1 MQTNSN
7 GGSRD
12 TEVKELA
19 VKPLGVP
26 FSCLVVTKVTPVAKE
41 PKALRNFEL
50 LDFLNTSDL
59 CSNILSLLFS
69 PKEGADLKL
78 G

>member
-1 MQTNSN
+1 MQTNNN

-26 FSCLVVTKVTPVAKE
+26 FSCLVVTKFTPVAKE
-41 PKALRNFEL
+41 PKAFLNFEL
-50 LDFLNTSDL
+50 LDFLKISDL
-59 CSNILSLLFS
+59 
-69 PKEGADLKL
+69 
-78 G
+78 